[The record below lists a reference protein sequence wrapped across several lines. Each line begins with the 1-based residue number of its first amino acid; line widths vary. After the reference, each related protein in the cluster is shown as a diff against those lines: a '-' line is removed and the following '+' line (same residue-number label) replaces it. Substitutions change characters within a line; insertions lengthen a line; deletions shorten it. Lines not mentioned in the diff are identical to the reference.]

1 MKGEVK
7 GGEGWK
13 LGGLWIVGDKLR
25 RLHHLAKVRECRGAE
40 SGGKVSESK
49 GKLRLG

>member
-1 MKGEVK
+1 M
-7 GGEGWK
+7 
-13 LGGLWIVGDKLR
+13 GDKLR
-25 RLHHLAKVRECRGAE
+25 RLHLAKVRECRGAE